1 MRHLSEHDLNSLLA
15 IILRIKMSHEILI
28 EEDGLQEEEKFRLRD
43 ELGVLERIIPKIAD
57 AILDFRT

>member
-15 IILRIKMSHEILI
+15 IILRIKKSHEILI

-43 ELGVLERIIPKIAD
+43 ELGVFERIIPEIAD